1 MDFSRLGNETK
12 PKAPTN
18 PIKIFETLPS
28 LKGTP
33 NDLWRGQAKAL
44 SEWEEVREERDV
56 LISLN
61 TGAGK
66 TIVGLLIAQSLVNE
80 GLENVVYLC
89 STIDLVEQTSREGE
103 RIGIDHTT
111 RVRGTYSNDQFET
124 GKAFC
129 ITTYAALFNGL
140 SSIRRNYFPDAIV
153 FDDAHVA
160 ESMLR
165 DAFSLRIDSQRDN
178 ALFKEIAGLFRPH
191 FKELGIRGRF
201 ADSIDP
207 TRQNTAFVSPGGL
220 YGKIE
225 RLLEIL
231 QRHGVKDHEE
241 WKYSFAWL
249 EDRLNCCAAIFT
261 RGVFELTP
269 PFLPSLAL
277 DIFNQ
282 TSRRIYLS
290 ATLQSQTEF
299 IRAFGRRPNKTIAP
313 SNDAGNGERLIL
325 DGRKTNKGFGPK
337 FVKQLVKS
345 RKAIIAVQD
354 YARSKEWENVA
365 EAPTKEQFS
374 SALEEFRNSKREGA
388 FLLVSRVD
396 GIDLPHDTCR
406 IMIIDGVPTASS
418 LLERYLW
425 EWLGMKNVFAS
436 RIANRLTQLFGRINR
451 GRNDYGAFLLRGDVL
466 SKWIARD
473 RNLALL
479 PPLVRQQI
487 LVGREVQDK
496 LGINSTKR
504 TIALVDAVLGRDKGW
519 LDFYRREVKL
529 SELDKDQLDRL
540 QQSEPVMVAATLSE
554 AKYSA
559 AMWLGD
565 TPRARRELEKHIDKT
580 ATYDSKLSGWHSVW
594 LGAAYELD
602 GDKDSACR
610 QYGVAAR
617 RLNNS
622 ITLPRLKGHKFDQT
636 GKHELSGFGKSLN
649 DLLSYP
655 QGAKFESVFGQL
667 VDSLALMDTGTT
679 NQAEAGLRQLGE
691 LLGFTATRPDND
703 EGTGPDVLW
712 LDEEQQRMIG
722 FELKTDK
729 DSPAKYFKKDI
740 NQGHDHLEW
749 MSRNYGEYHCLGL
762 LFVGPDGT
770 VDSRANPSETMGLC
784 LPQGIVE
791 LRQRVLAL
799 IEDFRKLVPIER
811 LAHISKESEKSKWD
825 IKKLVDAL
833 WVKDLSVLPRSNS

>member
-1 MDFSRLGNETK
+1 MDFSRLGSERK

-28 LKGTP
+28 LTGTP

-66 TIVGLLIAQSLVNE
+66 TIVGLLIAQSLMNE

-111 RVRGTYSNDQFET
+111 RVRGAYSNDQFET

-129 ITTYAALFNGL
+129 ITTYAALFNGH
-140 SSIRRNYFPDAIV
+140 SSIRHRYFPDAIV

-165 DAFSLRIDSQRDN
+165 DAFTLRIDRQRDSS
-178 ALFKEIAGLFRPH
+178 LFKEIADLFRPH
-191 FKELGIRGRF
+191 FKKLGIRGRF

-207 TRQNTAFVSPGGL
+207 SRQQTAFVSPGGL
-220 YGKIE
+220 YSRVE
-225 RLLEIL
+225 RLLDIL
-231 QRHGVKDHEE
+231 QRHDVKDHEE
-241 WKYSFAWL
+241 WKYSYAWL

-282 TSRRIYLS
+282 TARRVYLS

-299 IRAFGRRPNKTIAP
+299 IRAFGRLPNKTIAP
-313 SNDAGNGERLIL
+313 LNDAGNGERLIL
-325 DGRKTNKGFGPK
+325 DGRKTHEGFGPR
-337 FVKQLVKS
+337 FARQLVKG
-345 RKAIIAVQD
+345 RKAIVAVQD
-354 YARSKEWENVA
+354 YARSKEWECVG
-365 EAPTKEQFS
+365 EAPAREEFS
-374 SALEEFRNSKREGA
+374 NALEEFRNSTRDGA

-451 GRNDYGAFLLRGDVL
+451 GRNDYGAFLLRGEVL
-466 SKWIARD
+466 SKWIARH

-479 PPLVRQQI
+479 PSLLRQQI
-487 LVGREVQDK
+487 LVGSEVQDK
-496 LGINSTKR
+496 LGINSAEKTVE
-504 TIALVDAVLGRDKGW
+504 IVDAVLKRDEGW

-540 QQSEPVMVAATLSE
+540 QESEPVMVAATLSE
-554 AKYSA
+554 AEYSA

-565 TPRARRELEKHIDKT
+565 TPKAHRELEKYIDKI

-602 GDKDSACR
+602 GDKESAYR
-610 QYGVAAR
+610 AYGIAAR
-617 RLNNS
+617 RLSNS
-622 ITLPRLKGHKFDQT
+622 ITLPRPKGRNAEQT
-636 GKHELSGFGKSLN
+636 DKHELSAFGKSLN

-655 QGAKFESVFGQL
+655 QGAKFEGVFGQL
-667 VDSLALMDTGTT
+667 VDTLALIDTGTP

-691 LLGFTATRPDND
+691 LLGFAATRPDND

-729 DSPAKYFKKDI
+729 SSPAKYFKKDI
-740 NQGHDHLEW
+740 NQGHGHLEW
-749 MSRNYGEYHCLGL
+749 MNQNYGEYHCLGL

-770 VDSRANPSETMGLC
+770 VDGQANPSDAMGLC
-784 LPQGIVE
+784 LPHGVVE
-791 LRQRVLAL
+791 LRQRVLAQ

-811 LAHISKESEKSKWD
+811 LAQISKESEETKWD
-825 IKKLVDAL
+825 ITELVEAL
-833 WVKDLSVLPRSNS
+833 WVKDMSALA

>member
-1 MDFSRLGNETK
+1 MMDFSRLGSETK

-28 LKGTP
+28 LTGTP

-44 SEWEEVREERDV
+44 SEWEEVREKRDV

-66 TIVGLLIAQSLVNE
+66 TIVGLLIAQSLMNE

-111 RVRGTYSNDQFET
+111 RVRGAYSNDQFET

-140 SSIRRNYFPDAIV
+140 SSIRHKYFPDAIV

-165 DAFSLRIDSQRDN
+165 DAFTLRVDSQRESL
-178 ALFKEIAGLFRPH
+178 LFKEIADLFRPH
-191 FKELGIRGRF
+191 FKKLGIPGRF

-207 TRQNTAFVSPGGL
+207 SRQRTAFVSPGGL
-220 YGKIE
+220 YSRVE
-225 RLLEIL
+225 RLLDIL
-231 QRHGVKDHEE
+231 QRHDVKDHEE
-241 WKYSFAWL
+241 WKYSYAWL
-249 EDRLNCCAAIFT
+249 EDKLNCCAAIFT

-282 TSRRIYLS
+282 TARRVYLS

-299 IRAFGRRPNKTIAP
+299 IRAFGRLPNKTIAP
-313 SNDAGNGERLIL
+313 LNDAGNGERLIL
-325 DGRKTNKGFGPK
+325 DGRKTNEGFGPRFAK
-337 FVKQLVKS
+337 ELVKG

-354 YARSKEWENVA
+354 YARSKEWECVG
-365 EAPTKEQFS
+365 EAPSKEEFS
-374 SALEEFRNSKREGA
+374 NALEEFRNSTRDGA

-451 GRNDYGAFLLRGDVL
+451 GRNDYGAFLLRGEVL
-466 SKWIARD
+466 SKWIARH

-479 PPLVRQQI
+479 PPLLRQQI

-496 LGINSTKR
+496 LGIKSAEKTVE
-504 TIALVDAVLGRDKGW
+504 IVDAVLRRDEGW

-540 QQSEPVMVAATLSE
+540 QESEPVMVAATLSE
-554 AKYSA
+554 AEYSA

-565 TPRARRELEKHIDKT
+565 TPTAHRELEKYIDKI
-580 ATYDSKLSGWHSVW
+580 ATYDSKLSGWHSVVAGNRKFPTYGKPKRHTCRFGERGAVVHPVVRVNRM
-594 LGAAYELD
+594 GAAFQCTD
-602 GDKDSACR
+602 G
-610 QYGVAAR
+610 R
-617 RLNNS
+617 R
-622 ITLPRLKGHKFDQT
+622 GC
-636 GKHELSGFGKSLN
+636 G
-649 DLLSYP
+649 
-655 QGAKFESVFGQL
+655 
-667 VDSLALMDTGTT
+667 
-679 NQAEAGLRQLGE
+679 
-691 LLGFTATRPDND
+691 
-703 EGTGPDVLW
+703 
-712 LDEEQQRMIG
+712 
-722 FELKTDK
+722 
-729 DSPAKYFKKDI
+729 
-740 NQGHDHLEW
+740 
-749 MSRNYGEYHCLGL
+749 
-762 LFVGPDGT
+762 
-770 VDSRANPSETMGLC
+770 
-784 LPQGIVE
+784 
-791 LRQRVLAL
+791 
-799 IEDFRKLVPIER
+799 
-811 LAHISKESEKSKWD
+811 
-825 IKKLVDAL
+825 
-833 WVKDLSVLPRSNS
+833 

>member
-1 MDFSRLGNETK
+1 M
-12 PKAPTN
+12 
-18 PIKIFETLPS
+18 
-28 LKGTP
+28 
-33 NDLWRGQAKAL
+33 
-44 SEWEEVREERDV
+44 
-56 LISLN
+56 
-61 TGAGK
+61 
-66 TIVGLLIAQSLVNE
+66 LIAQSLVNE

-111 RVRGTYSNDQFET
+111 RVRGAYSNDKFET

-165 DAFSLRIDSQRDN
+165 DAFTLRIDSQRDSS
-178 ALFKEIAGLFRPH
+178 LFKEIADLFRPH

-201 ADSIDP
+201 ADSIGP
-207 TRQNTAFVSPGGL
+207 NRQRTAFVSPGGL
-220 YGKIE
+220 YVQIE
-225 RLLEIL
+225 RLLEIF

-249 EDRLNCCAAIFT
+249 EDKLNCCAAIFS

-269 PFLPSLAL
+269 PFLPSLGL

-282 TSRRIYLS
+282 TTRRVYLS
-290 ATLQSQTEF
+290 ATLQSETEF
-299 IRAFGRRPNKTIAP
+299 IRAFGRRPKKTIAP

-325 DGRKTNKGFGPK
+325 DGRKTNEGFGPR
-337 FVKQLVKS
+337 FVKRLVNG
-345 RKAIIAVQD
+345 RKAIVAVQD
-354 YARSKEWENVA
+354 YARSKEWESVA
-365 EAPTKEQFS
+365 EAPAKEQFS
-374 SALEEFRNSKREGA
+374 YALEEFRNSKREGA

-451 GRNDYGAFLLRGDVL
+451 GRNDYGAFLLRGEVL
-466 SKWIARD
+466 GKWIAND

-479 PPLVRQQI
+479 PSLLRQQI

-496 LGINSTKR
+496 LRINSAKR
-504 TIALVDAVLGRDKGW
+504 TIRIVDAVLGRVEGW

-529 SELDKDQLDRL
+529 SELDKAQLDRL

-565 TPRARRELEKHIDKT
+565 TPTAHLELEKYIDRT
-580 ATYDSKLSGWHSVW
+580 ATYDAKLSGWHSVW

-602 GDKDSACR
+602 GDIDSAYR
-610 QYGVAAR
+610 AYGVAAR

-622 ITLPRLKGHKFDQT
+622 ITLPRPKVHKAGQAD
-636 GKHELSGFGKSLN
+636 KHDLSAFGKSLN

-655 QGAKFESVFGQL
+655 QGAKFEGVLGQL
-667 VDSLALMDTGTT
+667 VDTLAHIDTGTS

-703 EGTGPDVLW
+703 EDTGPDVLW

-729 DSPAKYFKKDI
+729 SSPAKYFKKDI
-740 NQGHDHLEW
+740 NQGHGHLEW
-749 MSRNYGEYHCLGL
+749 MNQNYGEYLCLGL

-770 VDSRANPSETMGLC
+770 VDGQANPFGHNGSMFAST
-784 LPQGIVE
+784 
-791 LRQRVLAL
+791 
-799 IEDFRKLVPIER
+799 
-811 LAHISKESEKSKWD
+811 
-825 IKKLVDAL
+825 
-833 WVKDLSVLPRSNS
+833 PRRTSTKGSRPN